1 MNMYILCM
9 PLMTKLPGAASNLV
23 APPPTFLLSY
33 CRSYGGC
40 PYTFTLKAV
49 MTNICKKKKF
59 TRILVLSH
67 WSEAKEYRSE
77 TGMKRIHFFVSTP
90 LYMKTTDHCHK
101 SILQRTQRLKSMKSL
116 NCFAF
121 FNSFRIN
128 KSWRQNLN
136 RPFCDFRTKNLGK
149 TGLTGIFWNLILCLH
164 DTWTLLMIYV

>member
-1 MNMYILCM
+1 M
-9 PLMTKLPGAASNLV
+9 
-23 APPPTFLLSY
+23 
-33 CRSYGGC
+33 
-40 PYTFTLKAV
+40 
-49 MTNICKKKKF
+49 
-59 TRILVLSH
+59 LSH

-121 FNSFRIN
+121 FSSFRIN

-136 RPFCDFRTKNLGK
+136 RPFCDFRTSFFSKISNNTCVRNVKRQAMLNSLNRK
-149 TGLTGIFWNLILCLH
+149 ILLILEYFQPHLECICRKDQLWDLFRH
-164 DTWTLLMIYV
+164 SILKQF